1 MQLKT
6 ISKQRYSKHYRITFW
21 AVIAIM
27 MAVSLICSSLLINI
41 IGDPSANNFWL
52 NVAGV
57 ASAALVILMLF
68 RRFKTHP
75 FLYEVMYVWHLKQ
88 TLNKIYRQ
96 QTKIIPLMQTGE
108 AKALIVMNYYYQGSK
123 QLYQLDNNT
132 ITMEELNNKIQ
143 ELAELLE
150 KYQVNVSLEE
160 FNIQLLQDFK

>member
-1 MQLKT
+1 MQLEN
-6 ISKQRYSKHYRITFW
+6 IDKQRYSNHYRIIFW
-21 AVIAIM
+21 QVIAIM
-27 MAVSLICSSLLINI
+27 LGVSVTSSTLLIHF
-41 IGDPSANNFWL
+41 IGEPSQNNFWL

-57 ASAALVILMLF
+57 VIAAVVISSLF

-75 FLYEVMYVWHLKQ
+75 FLYEVIYVWNLKQ
-88 TLNKIYRQ
+88 TLNKIYRKQ
-96 QTKIIPLMQTGE
+96 AKITPAMEQGKIN
-108 AKALIVMNYYYQGSK
+108 ALIVMNFYYQGSK

-160 FNIQLLQDFK
+160 FNIQRLEDFN